1 MVRRTGWVVV
11 VMFVLIPVRALSQDA
26 TKTNYRSGYQGVC
39 RASVRFPDSPPF
51 RYWCRVPNG
60 RAIQIPIEPAHID
73 VLTRVSVC
81 ALERLTRREDDAPC
95 GFPGATLLWS
105 GQPTRSVEMS
115 NPGISFGDPLEEPD
129 DMYIAVELNWD
140 GTFPEEGNLF
150 SIGYASLSR
159 ALREMKV
166 RLEGTPNAA
175 TLTPTDTT
183 IRIGEAGQVK
193 LLAARKSQNAIWL
206 ERGEAVLVGG
216 GRTYPLRLGV
226 ARNVPAGDYEI
237 RTNGY
242 LPEGTGRGFLEIEA
256 EYETGP

>member
-1 MVRRTGWVVV
+1 MVRRIGWVMA
-11 VMFVLIPVRALSQDA
+11 VMFLLNPLRALSQDA
-26 TKTNYRSGYQGVC
+26 TKTNYRSGYQGIC

-51 RYWCRVPNG
+51 RYRCRVPNG
-60 RAIQIPIEPAHID
+60 RAIQILIHPAHLNVIR
-73 VLTRVSVC
+73 TVSVC

-105 GQPTRSVEMS
+105 GQPTRSIEMS
-115 NPGISFGDPLEEPD
+115 NPGLSFGDPPEEPA
-129 DMYIAVELNWD
+129 DMYIAVEVQWD
-140 GTFPEEGNLF
+140 GTFPQEGNLF

-159 ALREMKV
+159 ALRQMKI

-183 IRIGEAGQVK
+183 IRIGEAGYVK
-193 LLAARKSQNAIWL
+193 LFAARKSRNAIWL
-206 ERGEAVLVGG
+206 QQGQAKLVGG
-216 GRTYPLRLGV
+216 GRTYRLRLGV
-226 ARNVPAGDYEI
+226 ARNIPEGEYEI
-237 RTNGY
+237 LTNGY